1 MGNEAVQ
8 ERLFDLTATGIRAR
22 HGSEDQGYEGFGA
35 RLKRFRE
42 RYGIKRSDITR
53 LTGIS
58 DSGLSRIENMS
69 DRFPNQTNLV
79 LLITA
84 VARLSGQDLYEV
96 ARSFLPTEVRYNQFV
111 DGYRQMRSLFVQD
124 DR

>member
-1 MGNEAVQ
+1 MGNEVVQ
-8 ERLFDLTATGIRAR
+8 ERLFDLTATGIRA
-22 HGSEDQGYEGFGA
+22 DQGYEGFGA

-42 RYGIKRSDITR
+42 NYGIKRSDITR

-69 DRFPNQTNLV
+69 ERFPNQTNLV